1 MIKIGRITAVGQTDV
16 VLQDVVITQLDPLT
30 LQGKIFFKKD
40 NAFNADTIDIF
51 EDTICG
57 ILGDTSIS
65 VNITTTSTD
74 DESLPVAIIEKTCY
88 RVVTKVD
95 LIIERL
101 ENKDKNIFNVLSS
114 LVEVC
119 LMYAIKRKET
129 RDLYEAIEKDFE
141 MYKSDTSTKEEEC
154 NQGQAW

>member
-1 MIKIGRITAVGQTDV
+1 MTTIGRITVEGQPDV
-16 VLQDVVITQLDPLT
+16 LLQQVVMTELDPLT

-40 NAFNADTIDIF
+40 NAFNANVIDIF
-51 EDTICG
+51 GATICS

-65 VNITTTSTD
+65 VNVTTTGTD
-74 DESLPVAIIEKTCY
+74 DKSLPVAIINKTCY

-95 LIIERL
+95 FIIEKL

-114 LVEVC
+114 LVEAC

-141 MYKSDTSTKEEEC
+141 MYKSDTSPKEEKC
-154 NQGQAW
+154 N